1 MDNKDFF
8 IKQLESILSEYQD
21 LVNNSNNNDISD
33 KNDSV
38 EMGALIT
45 KSISAIERI
54 TNSKSEYYK
63 SIQIA
68 FNEKNKYRY
77 SHNGLIIKHI
87 IGIITAL
94 KSDLEN
100 DYLKSLSEIIH
111 SDLFSGYIE
120 MSSHLL
126 EAGYKDPAA
135 VLTGST
141 LENHLRNLCIKNE
154 IDIEYENGKGKF
166 LPKKA
171 DTLNA
176 DLTKEGVYNKTYQKQ
191 ITAWLDLRNNAAH
204 GKYDQYSDIEV
215 KLMISGILNFILS
228 YPA

>member
-1 MDNKDFF
+1 MNNKEFF
-8 IKQLESILSEYQD
+8 IKQLNTIISDYHRFTSTCQYD
-21 LVNNSNNNDISD
+21 DHSD
-33 KNDSV
+33 KNNTV
-38 EMGALIT
+38 EMGTLIT
-45 KSISAIERI
+45 KSISTIERI
-54 TNSKSEYYK
+54 TGNKSEYYK

-77 SHNGLIIKHI
+77 SHNGLILIHI
-87 IGIITAL
+87 IGITQAL

-111 SDLFSGYIE
+111 SNLFSDYID

-126 EAGYKDPAA
+126 EEGYKDPAA

-141 LENHLRNLCIKNE
+141 LENHLRNLCLKHD
-154 IDIEYENGKGKF
+154 IDIEYENGKGKIV
-166 LPKKA
+166 PKKA
-171 DTLNA
+171 DSMNA
-176 DLTKEGVYNKTYQKQ
+176 ELAIKDVYNKTFQKQ

-204 GKYDQYSDIEV
+204 GKYDQYNDTEV
-215 KLMISGILNFILS
+215 RLMISGILNFIQL